1 MSWKQQLIDVVFFSG
16 LGSVLAK
23 ALPDHWQ
30 RRASE
35 RFNDFNPFSVIAG
48 NHDLLRAAR
57 LAWVQAALEVLDVAR
72 KSVQSSSSAF
82 DHKDTVT
89 RFEALARDAIL
100 KIRSEALDR
109 RTDPG
114 DSPID
119 HHLQTIIE
127 GASEFIAPGK
137 SKTQS
142 QSLTLGFD
150 QTLAA
155 ITGWPVHELP
165 PMVKQMAR
173 DGLPMMNNG
182 PNRSFG
188 ELVFAAFA
196 EILKNPDQYPE
207 AYPAFT
213 IATLDAG
220 RKLSK
225 EILVCTRGIDEKID
239 RSIAGIDALHVFQ
252 QGAQRYL
259 PQLAAGQERMAG
271 QLNTIESGVGEILS
285 RMVQTAQIHPDA
297 SEAES
302 LAEYRK
308 LLDQLG
314 QREFK
319 QVLDSQSGSLAG
331 YRAQCI
337 ARWAQPRYAIDKRF
351 TPLTLL
357 LDQGEDAPGER
368 YQQQLQ
374 PFHDL
379 RDVLDAVHASD
390 VPVLVV
396 IGAPGSGKSTLL
408 RRLELDLANQAL
420 RLSNDAAQ
428 TAPLTLFL
436 PMNAY
441 GQRGS
446 GIPDPKDW
454 IAMHWN
460 RMTGDLLAFDALLR
474 QPLMLLLDGLN
485 EMPHADRTDYN
496 ARLAAWKRF
505 LEDLALNHP
514 SVRALSVAARWITA
528 VS

>member
-1 MSWKQQLIDVVFFSG
+1 M
-16 LGSVLAK
+16 
-23 ALPDHWQ
+23 
-30 RRASE
+30 
-35 RFNDFNPFSVIAG
+35 
-48 NHDLLRAAR
+48 
-57 LAWVQAALEVLDVAR
+57 
-72 KSVQSSSSAF
+72 
-82 DHKDTVT
+82 
-89 RFEALARDAIL
+89 
-100 KIRSEALDR
+100 
-109 RTDPG
+109 
-114 DSPID
+114 
-119 HHLQTIIE
+119 
-127 GASEFIAPGK
+127 
-137 SKTQS
+137 
-142 QSLTLGFD
+142 
-150 QTLAA
+150 
-155 ITGWPVHELP
+155 
-165 PMVKQMAR
+165 
-173 DGLPMMNNG
+173 
-182 PNRSFG
+182 
-188 ELVFAAFA
+188 
-196 EILKNPDQYPE
+196 
-207 AYPAFT
+207 
-213 IATLDAG
+213 
-220 RKLSK
+220 
-225 EILVCTRGIDEKID
+225 
-239 RSIAGIDALHVFQ
+239 HVFQ

-259 PQLAAGQERMAG
+259 PQLAAGQKRMAG